1 MKILHFISG
10 GDTGGA
16 KTHVLTLLDNL
27 RKLNIDVELL
37 CIMEGIFT
45 EEARELGIPV
55 TIIPQTK
62 RYDLSVNKKIC
73 DYINNS
79 GCDIVHCH
87 GARANYISLF
97 IMHRVKAPMITTLHS
112 DYKLDFK
119 DNARK
124 QIVYTPIN
132 SYALRRFD
140 HVLCVTQA
148 FKNML
153 IKRGFKEERI
163 EVIYNG
169 IDFKPELEILD
180 KEKFF
185 DRIHMEYDPNK
196 KYVGIAARLFAVK
209 GVDVFLKA
217 ANVLA
222 KRCDNIE
229 FIIFGDGEMWDS
241 CEAYV
246 NEKGLN
252 DRVHMI
258 GQIMN
263 SVVMNS
269 FYKHIDVNTLSS
281 YSESF
286 PYALL
291 EGARMKKAT
300 VATAVGGIP
309 EMIED
314 GKSGYL
320 VPSGDYNAFADSL
333 EKLCNDDEL
342 RIKMGNEFYKRALE
356 NFSVES
362 MANTHINIYNKIIK
376 ECKK

>member
-16 KTHVLTLLDNL
+16 KTHVLTLLSNL

-45 EEARELGIPV
+45 EEAKELGIPV

-62 RYDLSVNKKIC
+62 RYDLSVNKKIYQ
-73 DYINNS
+73 YINNS
-79 GCDIVHCH
+79 GCDLVHCH
-87 GARANYISLF
+87 GARANYISVF
-97 IMHRVKAPMITTLHS
+97 IMNRIKVPMITTLHS

-124 QIVYTPIN
+124 QMVYTPIN
-132 SYALRRFD
+132 SFALRKFD
-140 HVLCVTQA
+140 HILCVTNA

-153 IKRGFKEERI
+153 IDRGFKSERI

-169 IDFKPELEILD
+169 IDFKPELEVLD
-180 KEKFF
+180 KERFF
-185 DRIHMEYDPNK
+185 DRIHLKYNPEK
-196 KYVGIAARLFAVK
+196 RYVGIAARLFAVK

-217 ANVLA
+217 ANVLV
-222 KRCDNIE
+222 KRCNNID
-229 FIIFGDGEMWDS
+229 FIVFGDGEMWDS
-241 CEAYV
+241 CEKYV
-246 NEKGLN
+246 EENGLK
-252 DRVHMI
+252 DRVHLV

-291 EGARMKKAT
+291 EGARMEKAT

-309 EMIED
+309 EMIEN
-314 GKSGYL
+314 GESGYL
-320 VPSGDYNAFADSL
+320 VPSGDFNAFADKV
-333 EKLCNDDEL
+333 EQLCNNDDV
-342 RIKMGNEFYKRALE
+342 RIKMGEVFYKRALE

-362 MANTHINIYNKIIK
+362 MANTHINIYKKIIK
-376 ECKK
+376 ECR